1 MRQDLYFK
9 IGKEHLEK
17 EMDISRIMLKIR
29 QLNFFMKMI
38 LDTDQRK
45 LLKLRSSVRL
55 HSSEEDAKSIY
66 KSHKRTDKSK
76 MLDIY
81 VENLR

>member
-1 MRQDLYFK
+1 
-9 IGKEHLEK
+9 
-17 EMDISRIMLKIR
+17 
-29 QLNFFMKMI
+29 MKMI

-45 LLKLRSSVRL
+45 LLKLRSSIRL

-66 KSHKRTDKSK
+66 KSFKRIDKSK
-76 MLDIY
+76 MLDLY